1 MSDIFPPINPFV
13 SFKDYIDCE
22 ENRDS
27 INDFIEKMT
36 KKFVYFFRNISPD
49 LVKKTFWN
57 LMKGKKLNPFNWY
70 VKASFFMGRI
80 IFYRVLRKTGKMS
93 EENYQIGYQWFDYLV
108 KRTIKHESIISNDF
122 LGKIY
127 SGFPVANTKEMLSL
141 YREAISMHEE
151 DNLKE
156 ILDDPNIN
164 SVKKVRKFKENFLNA
179 YQRFLGRCQHYGD
192 ELSKFEGKKKP
203 GRWGNRINE
212 IFQIPVPPN
221 LIRDA
226 LNTHRHIKNAI
237 SHSDS
242 GGIVLRNGDKEVR
255 ITDRNSRGRIS
266 FQKDYPLSFLW
277 YIYYSLLIIDKGFDI
292 FALFFSLI
300 REAREMNNRYTC
312 IFICNCN
319 KLSVEFMLPNKQ
331 YIIHCKE
338 CGMIYFMNNLNVAD
352 NLMKGQR
359 GPFKILIPKI
369 NFSPRMNTSY

>member
-1 MSDIFPPINPFV
+1 MSEIFPPINPFV

-22 ENRDS
+22 ENRDF

-36 KKFVYFFRNISPD
+36 QNFVYFFRNISPD

-57 LMKGKKLNPFNWY
+57 LMEGKKLNPLNWY

-80 IFYRVLRKTGKMS
+80 IFYKILSKIGKIS

-108 KRTIKHESIISNDF
+108 NRTIRHEINISNDF
-122 LGKIY
+122 LRKIY
-127 SGFPVANTKEMLSL
+127 SGFPVTNLKEMLSL

-156 ILDDPNIN
+156 ILDDLNIDP
-164 SVKKVRKFKENFLNA
+164 VIKVRKFKENFLNA

-192 ELSKFEGKKKP
+192 ELSKFEGKKRP
-203 GRWGNRINE
+203 GRWGNRISE
-212 IFQIPVPPN
+212 IFQSPAPPN
-221 LIRDA
+221 LIKNV

-242 GGIVLRNGDKEVR
+242 GGIVLKNSDKEVR
-255 ITDRNSRGRIS
+255 ITDRDSRGRVS

-277 YIYYSLLIIDKGFDI
+277 YIYYSLLIIDKGFEI
-292 FALFFSLI
+292 FALFFSLS
-300 REAREMNNRYTC
+300 REAREMNDRCTY

-319 KLSVEFMLPNKQ
+319 NLNVEFMLPNNQ
-331 YIIHCKE
+331 YIILCKE
-338 CGMIYFMNNLNVAD
+338 CGRIHLLSNLKVAG
-352 NLMKGQR
+352 NLMKGHR
-359 GPFKILIPKI
+359 GPYKILRP
-369 NFSPRMNTSY
+369 N